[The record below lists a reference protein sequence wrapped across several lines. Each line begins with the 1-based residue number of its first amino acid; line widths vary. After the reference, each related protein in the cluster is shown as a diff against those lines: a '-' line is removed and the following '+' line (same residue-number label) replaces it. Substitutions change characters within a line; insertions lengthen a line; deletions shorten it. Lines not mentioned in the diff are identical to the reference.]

1 MSRRGADQIFEA
13 WARWCV
19 SGGVCMPGGSSMMA
33 KMIESHGHMM
43 FGSGGGS
50 SPIVDCI
57 EAKVEAAL
65 MQLFTTD
72 PITVKVVRFEYL
84 GRFIGVDDGE
94 PLNQMQKAHQ
104 LDLSLRTYERRLA
117 KGRNHVLT
125 KLGKGK
131 QC

>member
-1 MSRRGADQIFEA
+1 MSRRGADQIFEV

-19 SGGVCMPGGSSMMA
+19 SGGVCLPGGSSMMA
-33 KMIESHGHMM
+33 KMIECKGHMN
-43 FGSGGGS
+43 FGSGGKAA
-50 SPIVDCI
+50 PVVDCV
-57 EAKVEAAL
+57 EANVEAAL

-94 PLNQMQKAHQ
+94 PLNQMRKAHQ
-104 LDLSLRTYERRLA
+104 LGLSLRTYERRLA

-131 QC
+131 Q